1 MMNISKIKINLFT
14 YLFIILFIF
23 SGFKKDLIILIFVFI
38 IHEFGHLFFIK
49 LFNVEI
55 LSIEIYPFGGM
66 IKTNNFINYPIYK
79 NILIS
84 SGGLLFQIILY
95 FINLFFLKN
104 EIVSFYNN
112 LIFITNL
119 IPVVPLD
126 GSKIAYFIFLKF
138 FSYYKSLII
147 SYFSSTIILVLL
159 ILYKYNNIALIM
171 YSFCFLV
178 EGFKNI
184 SYLFHRFLLERY
196 LFDFNFK
203 KNKYYKNT
211 NLKNLAI
218 NKYGFFLEKTW
229 KTEKEILSK
238 KFDNCSYI
246 W

>member
-49 LFNVEI
+49 FFNIEI
-55 LSIEIYPFGGM
+55 LSVEIYPFGGM

-104 EIVSFYNN
+104 EIISFYNN

-138 FSYYKSLII
+138 FSYYKSLI
-147 SYFSSTIILVLL
+147 
-159 ILYKYNNIALIM
+159 
-171 YSFCFLV
+171 
-178 EGFKNI
+178 I